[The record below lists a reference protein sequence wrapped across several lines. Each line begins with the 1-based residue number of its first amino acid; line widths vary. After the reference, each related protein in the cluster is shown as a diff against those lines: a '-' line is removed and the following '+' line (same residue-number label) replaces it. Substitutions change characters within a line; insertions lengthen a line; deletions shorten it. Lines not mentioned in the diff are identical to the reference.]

1 MTLLNY
7 YYIPSGNL
15 TYLLNWT
22 WPFIVD
28 LPIKHGDFPLSCG
41 CLPEGSIAFPMDQSM
56 VSRRVAASGIL
67 LPGKRPFGALGQA
80 GGEPKSGTMVF
91 LQPFCWDLSWDI
103 YIIYIYN
110 PQVRWKHV
118 HIELIEAYE
127 LWMKLM
133 NESYGRNWCPVSG
146 WILPLSLARRWL
158 LRALLE
164 TLELVLRQARSIF
177 LDPAVDH
184 HLAMF

>member
-91 LQPFCWDLSWDI
+91 FTTFLLGSKLGYI
-103 YIIYIYN
+103 YIIYIIPKFAGSMFILN
-110 PQVRWKHV
+110 
-118 HIELIEAYE
+118 L
-127 LWMKLM
+127 LKLM
-133 NESYGRNWCPVSG
+133 NYEWSLWMNHMAEIDVLCQDESFHYP
-146 WILPLSLARRWL
+146 
-158 LRALLE
+158 
-164 TLELVLRQARSIF
+164 
-177 LDPAVDH
+177 
-184 HLAMF
+184 

>member
-1 MTLLNY
+1 MVIFHCHVAVY
-7 YYIPSGNL
+7 QRVPS
-15 TYLLNWT
+15 
-22 WPFIVD
+22 PFQWISRW
-28 LPIKHGDFPLSCG
+28 FPGEWQHPGSF
-41 CLPEGSIAFPMDQSM
+41 CLERGPLGHW
-56 VSRRVAASGIL
+56 VR
-67 LPGKRPFGALGQA
+67 PGVNQKVGPWF
-80 GGEPKSGTMVF
+80 F

-103 YIIYIYN
+103 YIYIYIYIYN

-184 HLAMF
+184 HLAIF